1 MRTFH
6 EFHRLG
12 ALFCALG
19 LLTVSATSC
28 NFLEMRDA
36 TSVISAREETVAPTL
51 QQAERKS
58 EVEKKNEAEFSAQD
72 TAGMVVNTDE
82 PFATVSL
89 AISGGIAADNDI
101 RADAA
106 ARAREGQ
113 AYSFLTMYSG
123 VYPLIQNAD
132 FAMTTMQGPV
142 VNADPVE
149 NEIPVD
155 AVTAMRELGF
165 DLINV
170 AGQYTLTEAGLTS
183 SLDAVN
189 TEELATIGAYRD
201 SIDANDIRLY
211 EKDGVT
217 IAFLSFVETAPAGES
232 LVVPDLTDMT
242 AVEATVTYA
251 DLISDVVVVSVT
263 WDAENNNRRP
273 IAMQLAE
280 AGADVIVGNG
290 TKLEKAE
297 WLDTEDGTKTFVAYS
312 LGNLLSDGNTRPG
325 IISGILTMNIMANND
340 GSISLSDTAVH
351 PVVTHYTDAGNGYQV
366 MEMSQYSN
374 ELAAVHMVK
383 GLTQTSLREEV
394 GKVISSDFLPADI
407 TE

>member
-6 EFHRLG
+6 GFHRLG

-58 EVEKKNEAEFSAQD
+58 EVEKKNDSSD
-72 TAGMVVNTDE
+72 TQNTEGIAVDTE
-82 PFATVSL
+82 TPFATVSI
-89 AISGGIAADNDI
+89 AISGGITADDDI

-106 ARAREGQ
+106 SRAREGQ
-113 AYSFLTMYSG
+113 TYSFLTMYSG
-123 VYPLIQNAD
+123 IYPLIQNAD
-132 FAMTTMQGPV
+132 FAMTTMQGPIV
-142 VNADPVE
+142 ASEPKDK
-149 NEIPVD
+149 EIPAE

-165 DLINV
+165 DLIDV
-170 AGQYTLTEAGLTS
+170 AGQYPLTGDALAA
-183 SLDAVN
+183 SLGVVN
-189 TEELATIGAYRD
+189 TEELMSIGAYRD
-201 SIDANDIRLY
+201 SIDANDIRVY
-211 EKDGVT
+211 EKDGVK
-217 IAFLSFVETAPAGES
+217 IAFLSFVETSPEGES
-232 LVVPDLTDMT
+232 PVVPALSDMT

-251 DLISDVVVVSVT
+251 DLVSDVVVVSVT

-312 LGNLLSDGNTRPG
+312 LGNLLSDGDTRAG
-325 IISGILTMNIMANND
+325 IISGVLTMQVVANSD
-340 GSISLSDTAVH
+340 GSISLSDTEIH
-351 PVVTHYTDAGNGYQV
+351 PIVTHFTDAGNGYQV
-366 MEMSQYSN
+366 MEMEQYSN
-374 ELAAVHMVK
+374 ELAAIHMIK

-394 GKVISSDFLPADI
+394 GKVISSDFLPAELTD
-407 TE
+407 

>member
-6 EFHRLG
+6 GFHRLG

-58 EVEKKNEAEFSAQD
+58 EVEKKNDPSD
-72 TAGMVVNTDE
+72 TQNTEGIAVDTE
-82 PFATVSL
+82 TPFATVSI
-89 AISGGIAADNDI
+89 AISGGITADDDI

-106 ARAREGQ
+106 SRAREGQ
-113 AYSFLTMYSG
+113 TYSFLTMYSG
-123 VYPLIQNAD
+123 IYPLIQNAD
-132 FAMTTMQGPV
+132 FAMTTMQGPIV
-142 VNADPVE
+142 ASEPKD
-149 NEIPVD
+149 NEIPAE

-165 DLINV
+165 DLIDV
-170 AGQYTLTEAGLTS
+170 AGQYPLTGDALATS
-183 SLDAVN
+183 LGVVN
-189 TEELATIGAYRD
+189 TEELMSIGAYRD
-201 SIDANDIRLY
+201 SIDANDIRVY
-211 EKDGVT
+211 EKDGVK
-217 IAFLSFVETAPAGES
+217 IAFLSFVETSPEGES
-232 LVVPDLTDMT
+232 PVVPALSDMT

-251 DLISDVVVVSVT
+251 DLVSDVVVVSVT

-312 LGNLLSDGNTRPG
+312 LGNLLSDGDTRAG
-325 IISGILTMNIMANND
+325 IISGVLTMQVVANSD
-340 GSISLSDTAVH
+340 GSISLSDTEIH
-351 PVVTHYTDAGNGYQV
+351 PIVTHFTDAGNGYQV
-366 MEMSQYSN
+366 MEMEQYSN
-374 ELAAVHMVK
+374 ELAAIHMIK

-394 GKVISSDFLPADI
+394 GKVISSDFLPAELTD
-407 TE
+407 

>member
-1 MRTFH
+1 MYTFH

-36 TSVISAREETVAPTL
+36 TSVINAREETVAPTL

-58 EVEKKNEAEFSAQD
+58 EVEKKDTSEAVGQSDANGVAAVAEESF
-72 TAGMVVNTDE
+72 T
-82 PFATVSL
+82 TVSL
-89 AISGGIAADNDI
+89 AISGGISANDNL

-106 ARAREGQ
+106 SRARDDKE
-113 AYSFLTMYSG
+113 YSFLTLYSG

-132 FAMTTMQGPV
+132 FAMTTLQGPV
-142 VNADPVE
+142 VDTDPLD
-149 NEIPVD
+149 NEIPVEELP
-155 AVTAMRELGF
+155 ALRELGF

-170 AGQYTLTEAGLTS
+170 AGQYTLTSDGLISTTSAVNAEGLT
-183 SLDAVN
+183 
-189 TEELATIGAYRD
+189 TIGAYSD
-201 SIDANDIRLY
+201 SIDANDVRLY

-217 IAFLSFVETAPAGES
+217 IAFLSFVETAPVGETI
-232 LVVPDLTDMT
+232 VPDLSDMT

-251 DLISDVVVVSVT
+251 DLISDVVIVSVT
-263 WDAENNNRRP
+263 WDADNNNRRP

-312 LGNLLSDGNTRPG
+312 LGNLLSDGDTRTG
-325 IISGILTMNIMANND
+325 ILSSILTMNIVVNAD
-340 GSISLSDTAVH
+340 GSISLSDTAIH
-351 PVVTHYTDAGNGYQV
+351 PIVTHYTDIGVGYQA
-366 MEMSQYSN
+366 MDLAQYTN

-383 GLTQTSLREEV
+383 GLTRASLCEEV
-394 GKVISSDFLPADI
+394 GKVISADFLPADI